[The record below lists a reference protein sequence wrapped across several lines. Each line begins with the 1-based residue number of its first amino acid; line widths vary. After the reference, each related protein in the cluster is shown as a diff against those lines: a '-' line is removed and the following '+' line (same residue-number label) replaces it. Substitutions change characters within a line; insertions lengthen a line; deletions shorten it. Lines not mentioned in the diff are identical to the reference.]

1 MKCTGQAGICKLNN
15 TFPTNTE
22 FEATVNII
30 LYVHI
35 AATLYTEY
43 KNTY

>member
-1 MKCTGQAGICKLNN
+1 M
-15 TFPTNTE
+15 NTE

-43 KNTY
+43 KNTYWHL